1 MWVILRARLIFNQPS
16 LGMKLQ
22 RDERQAADVA
32 SLLVE
37 CGVRIVVI
45 NACRSAAG
53 SNEASNI
60 ASLLVRT
67 GISIAVGMSFNV
79 FSLSADQFMR
89 DFYSHYLGQRISPIA
104 AVSRARGELRRNST
118 RMSKFHT
125 KVNLEDHLVPIIH
138 CQESEIDNLQQA
150 SSVSLNAKSPIS
162 GYPAALELVGREGDL
177 LRLEWL
183 LTQVEG
189 SRIHLQGS
197 PGVGKSRL
205 LQEASAWWQQT
216 GLFQTTIYIQL
227 TDAELRDCT
236 TDKILNLMASQSQ
249 IDSKD
254 HTTKSL
260 IAALDERSSLVVLD
274 SIDALDWSSNMTE
287 LEHQHQLW
295 LCMKRFKRCSIV
307 VSSRTEDLWLS
318 TAIQSWIILGPI
330 DLSNSVALA
339 TGILR
344 NLEFSSKLTT
354 QDDQSYFEQLITM
367 SQGNPL
373 AIRVIAYDLAKHF
386 TDDPCATILSH
397 LLSLL
402 QLRPVFLDTERLA
415 SDGEVRAVVEIL
427 KWIADDVSTDSSF
440 HPAEAPVDG
449 VIPLEDYS
457 LPVSDDSLERLN
469 YCIQMLRQG
478 HGTLNPMTRESVIDR
493 KLANCGFYSA
503 AVFLGYW
510 HNVPHDL
517 EPFIITFGI
526 LLVVRRYLNDE
537 AFTRFRNHL
546 CEVTEEGVRDR
557 RCNYKI
563 LTSKEAFGLSPAI
576 AHYCL
581 YAATKSFAKFCE
593 VRTKCLSHFLQGP
606 VKQDFGSSG
615 HRLRSLCSSINPLIS
630 LVSQSTVVRALYPQR
645 IVEDIEIARD
655 AQYRYRVFE
664 WVHCSAYHPSSPFHE
679 AMKFELDFDFFNYLS
694 LLISYQRT
702 DSWPVGEHWGVQ
714 YFVLTAA
721 LSDPRR
727 MRLADRV
734 LCLFIQKALR
744 VITQIRQRLKSCE
757 TGGYDND
764 SQDRDYRSWSVATDM
779 EVATV
784 NALSRAIF
792 CSDLLQRPVKEYLV
806 QWNYVKTRPMFQI
819 WKHTDPDIRD
829 LLSRNIV
836 LNTQFFEM
844 MQGPSPLEVRATN
857 EWLAEADKLRSHV
870 AQLLGLTEASAAS
883 KPSVEISHR
892 ILENTL
898 KSVGGGDLI
907 LNRAHAAVHEIR
919 SEEGKANVA
928 DLQRAVENLEA
939 LLTEEIENDN
949 SVPTRMLI
957 HGHLASVHDALG
969 NKAIAVQH
977 RTIREDLKTML
988 EPEQAAQMQDSYKIS
1003 SAFTRES
1010 RRAKGDTVNLA
1021 QSLAL
1026 ELGKRQAELAK
1037 AESDEPLDELK
1048 VLSCVD
1054 RVADMLRD
1062 LGREAEA
1069 VDHYLRV
1076 IQGRKRLL
1084 PANDEAILSV
1094 RFARSKLLANLRRYD
1109 ESIEELRLLRKDY
1122 IEKGDARLISSVS
1135 GTLGLQLQSSVKWQ
1149 ANSLAKNIQQSRLLE
1164 ATALLEQSV
1173 KTVEDLYEP
1182 GDVNI
1187 SSAIS
1192 NLGSLYDSQGEL
1204 AKAESCYE
1212 SAIHVHLTRTSD
1224 PADRSLVISRNNLA
1238 CLWEKMEKYEEAA
1251 NLFSSL
1257 LEVCIERYDIW
1268 HNLSC
1273 TLISNLHDNYKK
1285 TGAKE
1290 RSLSLVQNCVSR
1302 FYTSLAEVSGAAM
1315 RGGFDVLDA
1324 KYRFGRTLSLCDAHD
1339 QAITLLEEVAAA
1351 WRKQERNSD
1360 DFVALLQRLRY
1371 SYSTQNP
1378 PQLEAEHRTCT
1389 ELVKLRSQYDGP
1401 AKTTTLDEIGHLV
1414 VCLRRL
1420 KRFEEAVET
1429 QNQLVEARKS
1439 TIGKANET
1447 TLGNMSYLGKI
1458 YEEINNLPKAIESYR
1473 EVYLARKSMDLN
1485 SPKTVA
1491 QNSHIAALYVKLE
1504 KWDLVIDLRKDE
1516 VDEWRRIEGADS
1528 KNALIAFRS
1537 LVEAFEMT
1545 QRHTEARQ
1553 SADELIEAQ
1562 SRILGP
1568 SHADTLE
1575 AQRIKARICRKA
1587 GDLDEA
1593 EQILHQILSTR
1604 SRFPAKDATRCLAL
1618 ASLSGVYMA
1627 RGRLPRAIELFREAW
1642 TEGESV
1648 QGGEHQIALAHLA
1661 MAIAKECAATQRW
1674 EDAEDAVDKAL
1685 RVWRAQ
1691 EAGGPAVLK
1700 QIGECERMLLE
1711 CRASKGR
1718 AASRVELVPT

>member
-1 MWVILRARLIFNQPS
+1 MWVILRARLFFTQPS

-22 RDERQAADVA
+22 PDERQAADVA

-60 ASLLVRT
+60 ARLLVRT
-67 GISIAVGMSFNV
+67 GIRVAVGMSFNV

-89 DFYSHYLGQRISPIA
+89 DFYNHYLGQRISPIA
-104 AVSRARGELRRNST
+104 AVSRARTELRRNST
-118 RMSKFHT
+118 RMSKYHT
-125 KVNLEDHLVPIIH
+125 NINLEDHLVPIIH
-138 CQESEIDNLQQA
+138 CQESEIESLQQA
-150 SSVSLNAKSPIS
+150 APALLNAELPIS
-162 GYPAALELVGREGDL
+162 GHSAALELVGREGDL

-205 LQEASAWWQQT
+205 LQQASAWWQKT
-216 GLFQTTIYIQL
+216 GLFQRTIYIQL

-236 TDKILNLMASQSQ
+236 TDKILNSIASQSR

-260 IAALDERSSLVVLD
+260 IAALDERASLIVLD
-274 SIDALDWSSNMTE
+274 SIDALDWSSSMSE
-287 LEHQHQLW
+287 LEHQRQLW
-295 LCMKRFKRCSIV
+295 LCLKRLKRCSIV
-307 VSSRTEDLWLS
+307 VLSRTEDLWLS
-318 TAIQSWIILGPI
+318 TAIQSWIFLGPI
-330 DLSNSVALA
+330 DLSSSIALA

-344 NLEFSSKLTT
+344 NLEFSSKLAT

-373 AIRVIAYDLAKHF
+373 AIRVMAYDLAKHF
-386 TDDPCATILSH
+386 ADDPCATILSH

-402 QLRPVFLDTERLA
+402 QLRPVFLDKDRLA
-415 SDGEVRAVVEIL
+415 SDGEARAVVEIL
-427 KWIADDVSTDSSF
+427 EWIADDVNTDSNF
-440 HPAEAPVDG
+440 DPVEASVDG
-449 VIPLEDYS
+449 VLPLEHYS
-457 LPVSDDSLERLN
+457 LPVTDDFLEPLN
-469 YCIQMLRQG
+469 HCIQMLRRG
-478 HGTLNPMTRESVIDR
+478 PRSLNPMIRGTVTDR

-510 HNVPHDL
+510 NNLPHNL

-526 LLVVRRYLNDE
+526 LLVVRRYLDDE
-537 AFTRFRNHL
+537 TFTRFRNRL
-546 CEVTEEGVRDR
+546 CEFSEEGSRDQR
-557 RCNYKI
+557 YNYKV

-576 AHYCL
+576 ARYCV
-581 YAATKSFAKFCE
+581 YAATKSFAKFCD
-593 VRTKCLSHFLQGP
+593 VRTNCLLHFVKGP
-606 VKQDFGSSG
+606 VERTFGSSG
-615 HRLRSLCSSINPLIS
+615 HQLRSICSSISPLIS
-630 LVSQSTVVRALYPQR
+630 LVSQSTVVRALYPQS

-655 AQYRYRVFE
+655 AQYKYRVFE

-679 AMKFELDFDFFNYLS
+679 AMKFELDFDFFNYMS

-721 LSDPRR
+721 LSDSRR

-734 LCLFIQKALR
+734 LGLFIQKALR
-744 VITQIRQRLKSCE
+744 VITQIRQRFKSSE

-764 SQDRDYRSWSVATDM
+764 SQDRDYRSWRVATDL

-792 CSDLLQRPVKEYLV
+792 CSDLLQKPVKEYLV
-806 QWNYVKTRPMFQI
+806 QWNYIKTRPMFQI

-829 LLSRNIV
+829 VLSRNIV

-844 MQGPSPLEVRATN
+844 MQGPSPLEVTTTN
-857 EWLAEADKLRSHV
+857 EWLAEADQLRSHV
-870 AQLLGLTEASAAS
+870 AQLLGLNEAPAAS
-883 KPSVEISHR
+883 EPSVEISHR
-892 ILENTL
+892 ILETTL

-907 LNRAHAAVHEIR
+907 LNRAHAVVHEIR
-919 SEEGKANVA
+919 FEEGKANVA
-928 DLQRAVENLEA
+928 DLRRAVENLEA

-957 HGHLASVHDALG
+957 HRHLASVHDALG
-969 NKAIAVQH
+969 NKALAVQH
-977 RTIREDLKTML
+977 RTVREDLKTML
-988 EPEQAAQMQDSYKIS
+988 EPEIAAQMQDPYKIS

-1010 RRAKGDTVNLA
+1010 RRAKGDPVNLA
-1021 QSLAL
+1021 QSLVLQL
-1026 ELGKRQAELAK
+1026 EKRQTELVK
-1037 AESDEPLDELK
+1037 AESDESLDELN

-1054 RVADMLRD
+1054 RVADTLRD
-1062 LGREAEA
+1062 LGRDAEA
-1069 VDHYLRV
+1069 ADHYLRV
-1076 IQGRKRLL
+1076 IQGRKRLV

-1122 IEKGDARLISSVS
+1122 IEKGDAKLLSSVS

-1149 ANSLAKNIQQSRLLE
+1149 ANALAKTTQQSRLLE

-1204 AKAESCYE
+1204 AKAESSYE

-1238 CLWEKMEKYEEAA
+1238 CLWQKMEKHEEAA

-1257 LEVCIERYDIW
+1257 LEVCIERYEIW
-1268 HNLSC
+1268 HDLSC
-1273 TLISNLHDNYKK
+1273 TLISNLHNNYEK

-1290 RSLSLVQNCVSR
+1290 KSMSFIQKYISR
-1302 FYTSLAEVSGAAM
+1302 FYTSLVEASGAA
-1315 RGGFDVLDA
+1315 RGGGFDVLYA

-1339 QAITLLEEVAAA
+1339 QAIALLEEVAAA
-1351 WRKQERNSD
+1351 WRKQEKISD

-1371 SYSTQNP
+1371 SYSAQKP
-1378 PQLEAEHRTCT
+1378 PQLEAEHKTCT
-1389 ELVKLRSQYDGP
+1389 ELVKLRSRLDGP
-1401 AKTTTLDEIGHLV
+1401 ASTTTLDEIGHLV

-1420 KRFEEAVET
+1420 KRFEEAVEM
-1429 QNQLVEARKS
+1429 QNQLVEARKA

-1447 TLGNMSYLGKI
+1447 TLGNMSYLAEI
-1458 YEEINNLPKAIESYR
+1458 YEEINDLPKAIESRR
-1473 EVYLARKSMDLN
+1473 EVYLARKTFDPD
-1485 SPKTVA
+1485 SPKTIA
-1491 QNSHIAALYVKLE
+1491 QTSSIAALYVKLE

-1516 VDEWRRIEGADS
+1516 ADEWRRIEGADS
-1528 KNALIAFRS
+1528 QNALIALRS

-1545 QRHTEARQ
+1545 QKHTEARQ

-1562 SRILGP
+1562 LRILGP

-1593 EQILHQILSTR
+1593 EQILDQVLSTR
-1604 SRFPAKDATRCLAL
+1604 SQFPVKDATRCLAL
-1618 ASLSGVYMA
+1618 ASLSGVSMA
-1627 RGRLPRAIELFREAW
+1627 RGRLPRAIELFDEAW
-1642 TEGESV
+1642 TEGKSV
-1648 QGGEHQIALAHLA
+1648 QGSEHQVTLAHLA
-1661 MAIAKECAATQRW
+1661 MAIAKECNAAQRW
-1674 EDAEDAVDKAL
+1674 RDAEDAVDKAL
-1685 RVWRAQ
+1685 IVWRAQ
-1691 EAGGPAVLK
+1691 EARGPAVLK

-1711 CRASKGR
+1711 CRASNGR